1 MPKSHRIRTQVGVDK
16 YINVNLE
23 QDWESLE
30 VLSLKILASDV
41 YTRMCADYGVVVG
54 RVFVNNGFGLPN
66 ARVSVFVPLEPAD
79 ELNPVISEL
88 YPYRTITETNE
99 DGYRYN
105 LLPKLPSYNGHSST
119 GSFPNVA
126 DSLMDD
132 NYIEVY
138 DKYYR
143 FTVKTNESGDFMIF
157 GVPTGTQTI
166 VMDVD
171 LSDIGCF
178 SLSPQDLIQQGLA
191 TESQVNGSTFKSST
205 NLRELPQI
213 KNLVFDVNVAPFWG
227 DEELCQLGITRVDF
241 DLTKQAN
248 INIQPTSIFM
258 GSVISTTDDD
268 ALKVGCKPK
277 NDTGNLCE
285 LVSGPGEIQAIRHT
299 INTDNKGNPIL
310 EQYQIEEEGKVIDGD
325 GTYLI
330 NVPMNLDYV
339 FTNEF
344 GEQVL
349 SDDPTKG
356 IPTKGKYRFK
366 FKWQN
371 DEGLQNSFQRANFLV
386 PNVKEYGWDTSGN
399 DPFDYTPPVLNYT
412 IPAGQTTGSTFL
424 QPYTFDTG
432 LSLEI
437 DPTNTSSFVVYLN
450 GVIYT
455 GTLYSIPFNM
465 GDTIKIVGT
474 ANNTTLAQNFQFTVY
489 PKPLFDLLK
498 SYAFS
503 LDWDDYANPQE
514 AIDCEDTFYEFKY
527 NKVYTTAMFLDRY
540 KNGIGRAR
548 HLGIKEID
556 NRSCKSTVNTFPVND
571 IIRNFDFIFFVFNIL
586 INVLTFPILVL
597 LFVAHLIALLWP
609 IIKIL
614 LLFLGPY
621 IIYLGVQAGIDVV
634 YYILS
639 LSNFNVGGPVVS
651 VGTIWQIIVQI
662 ARAVILVA
670 AGIWFTA
677 WYTKFFLDSL
687 NDGRVDNF
695 PRIGLPMIA
704 YDDCTSCDC
713 DCGNATLDDDV
724 TASTIQQEQQA
735 IQNELNTENGGLDYE
750 LTVSQP
756 NSVIAPINSPS
767 SYSVTHPNLT
777 NNDDGNA
784 IFTCDSLQNLIG
796 NEYITADVA
805 VRGALDFA
813 RMISGYDVL
822 STTDPYSY
830 LPDDSYLLHAPQ
842 PFLWSVVEEDPK
854 DLRAFAYPNSVTFS
868 QKLNDFNTRDKYFYS
883 NTSNT
888 PNTGVNKIK
897 TYINPSVNNNKYIE
911 DQVVVILMNA
921 GTIGSIGAG
930 GICTFQDPNF
940 TATTTPNRYIN
951 LTGATINQFNNN
963 AITGSTIIG
972 NTTISITYA
981 NPANPTAGLSES
993 FVISSPP
1000 VSQLPIP
1007 GTNTE
1012 QSYLQYP
1019 TDMEYFQLVTGITAG
1034 DLYSISTTTPG
1045 FFPQTYLGHDML
1057 YLIPSCLPTPPMQM
1071 SVPNVIERIGNWE
1084 NLEVCIFVRGVD
1096 PFTARQTIKYDLS
1109 TIFGNPSNPVIVEG
1123 QYCLNQPIQPIPTIP
1138 LKPLSHYYP
1147 NTNNNTIPNLY
1158 FPSFTFTPDP
1168 TQYTAFTSTLPYY
1181 YLSTD
1186 ESPLSSSYNPTLPFA
1201 GWKTNFQSTSGL
1213 QTTLTGGQS
1222 ITLTTSYMVG
1232 GSYLRWNSAVPSYL
1246 GYNFYLPTDG
1256 GASQPEKTQ
1265 YYNASSPS
1273 FISAGGS
1280 LTALYSTAYYR
1291 QLTAPTDYVD
1301 FSDSSRIIM
1310 RSDRIP
1316 TSTATQNGTAAGTGY
1331 GLHQNDNF
1339 AVFAANGILNP
1350 PTLSAGGDLAN
1361 GANFDND
1368 PVTTGLTST
1377 LACEGMVPL
1386 ECYSGS
1392 GSNVGVVPA
1401 GQCSVPA
1408 NRMINGCYCLLN
1420 QTYVKEYGADAKLF
1434 LEWKVRFTLNFAA
1447 CRGVFAQVFQNNWLN
1462 GALYM
1467 FNFNKTTTYSTPTD
1481 PVYNYCKDVIVYNDL
1496 TNGFYYRS
1504 SPWNENTQQF
1514 VGKDSPATPTFGNLF
1529 TFPGLGYNFKQIQFP
1544 TTVTDL
1550 GPRDS
1555 FINEICCNGE
1565 GGFGSYYAD
1574 QLKST
1579 SNQDNA
1585 NIIQLGFLSRIL
1597 NEGVRQRIIPITLGG
1612 SSSEGQG
1619 IVQFFNSTRGGYRID
1634 GDWAQMLSI
1643 NSEWKV
1649 LPFITEN
1656 LPQPDPDSYIFF
1668 GDNYSPLPPPPG
1680 ADDIKPVMGLF
1691 FQTPDQN
1698 LRYRKIESPGIETYS
1713 FPSLTTPLIE
1723 QKFGYPK
1730 TQLVPNYKWS
1740 LKKSLP
1746 QVSIFGSENN
1756 NWYTNTIGGGFYSKK
1771 YQDLDFTTLGEKYIT
1786 STTNLGYIANYDI
1799 NGNPD
1804 PSIAGVVQ
1812 GQPIG
1817 DPASQAAGTGEQQAI
1832 VAGAPYHFYFGL
1844 NNGKTAVDRFYKLYV
1859 ATAEEI

>member
-88 YPYRTITETNE
+88 YPYKTITETNE

-191 TESQVNGSTFKSST
+191 IESQVNGSTFKSST

-399 DPFDYTPPVLNYT
+399 DPFGLVNTTGVFSYT
-412 IPAGQTTGSTFL
+412 IPIGQTTGSTII
-424 QPYTFDTG
+424 QSYAFDVG

-437 DPTNTSSFVVYLN
+437 GPTNTSSFVIYLN
-450 GVIYT
+450 GVLYT

-465 GDTIKIVGT
+465 GDTIKIIGT
-474 ANNTTLAQNFQFTVY
+474 ANNTTAVQNFVFTTY
-489 PKPLFDLLK
+489 PKQLFDVYK

-842 PFLWSVVEEDPK
+842 PFLWS
-854 DLRAFAYPNSVTFS
+854 T
-868 QKLNDFNTRDKYFYS
+868 
-883 NTSNT
+883 
-888 PNTGVNKIK
+888 
-897 TYINPSVNNNKYIE
+897 IE
-911 DQVVVILMNA
+911 
-921 GTIGSIGAG
+921 T
-930 GICTFQDPNF
+930 DPNDVR
-940 TATTTPNRYIN
+940 TL
-951 LTGATINQFNNN
+951 LT
-963 AITGSTIIG
+963 
-972 NTTISITYA
+972 
-981 NPANPTAGLSES
+981 
-993 FVISSPP
+993 
-1000 VSQLPIP
+1000 
-1007 GTNTE
+1007 
-1012 QSYLQYP
+1012 
-1019 TDMEYFQLVTGITAG
+1019 
-1034 DLYSISTTTPG
+1034 
-1045 FFPQTYLGHDML
+1045 
-1057 YLIPSCLPTPPMQM
+1057 
-1071 SVPNVIERIGNWE
+1071 
-1084 NLEVCIFVRGVD
+1084 
-1096 PFTARQTIKYDLS
+1096 
-1109 TIFGNPSNPVIVEG
+1109 
-1123 QYCLNQPIQPIPTIP
+1123 
-1138 LKPLSHYYP
+1138 
-1147 NTNNNTIPNLY
+1147 
-1158 FPSFTFTPDP
+1158 
-1168 TQYTAFTSTLPYY
+1168 
-1181 YLSTD
+1181 
-1186 ESPLSSSYNPTLPFA
+1186 
-1201 GWKTNFQSTSGL
+1201 
-1213 QTTLTGGQS
+1213 
-1222 ITLTTSYMVG
+1222 
-1232 GSYLRWNSAVPSYL
+1232 
-1246 GYNFYLPTDG
+1246 
-1256 GASQPEKTQ
+1256 
-1265 YYNASSPS
+1265 
-1273 FISAGGS
+1273 
-1280 LTALYSTAYYR
+1280 
-1291 QLTAPTDYVD
+1291 
-1301 FSDSSRIIM
+1301 
-1310 RSDRIP
+1310 
-1316 TSTATQNGTAAGTGY
+1316 
-1331 GLHQNDNF
+1331 
-1339 AVFAANGILNP
+1339 
-1350 PTLSAGGDLAN
+1350 
-1361 GANFDND
+1361 
-1368 PVTTGLTST
+1368 
-1377 LACEGMVPL
+1377 
-1386 ECYSGS
+1386 
-1392 GSNVGVVPA
+1392 
-1401 GQCSVPA
+1401 
-1408 NRMINGCYCLLN
+1408 
-1420 QTYVKEYGADAKLF
+1420 
-1434 LEWKVRFTLNFAA
+1434 
-1447 CRGVFAQVFQNNWLN
+1447 
-1462 GALYM
+1462 
-1467 FNFNKTTTYSTPTD
+1467 
-1481 PVYNYCKDVIVYNDL
+1481 
-1496 TNGFYYRS
+1496 
-1504 SPWNENTQQF
+1504 
-1514 VGKDSPATPTFGNLF
+1514 
-1529 TFPGLGYNFKQIQFP
+1529 QIQ
-1544 TTVTDL
+1544 
-1550 GPRDS
+1550 
-1555 FINEICCNGE
+1555 
-1565 GGFGSYYAD
+1565 
-1574 QLKST
+1574 
-1579 SNQDNA
+1579 
-1585 NIIQLGFLSRIL
+1585 
-1597 NEGVRQRIIPITLGG
+1597 
-1612 SSSEGQG
+1612 
-1619 IVQFFNSTRGGYRID
+1619 
-1634 GDWAQMLSI
+1634 
-1643 NSEWKV
+1643 
-1649 LPFITEN
+1649 
-1656 LPQPDPDSYIFF
+1656 
-1668 GDNYSPLPPPPG
+1668 
-1680 ADDIKPVMGLF
+1680 
-1691 FQTPDQN
+1691 
-1698 LRYRKIESPGIETYS
+1698 LRFHK
-1713 FPSLTTPLIE
+1713 
-1723 QKFGYPK
+1723 
-1730 TQLVPNYKWS
+1730 N
-1740 LKKSLP
+1740 
-1746 QVSIFGSENN
+1746 
-1756 NWYTNTIGGGFYSKK
+1756 
-1771 YQDLDFTTLGEKYIT
+1771 
-1786 STTNLGYIANYDI
+1786 
-1799 NGNPD
+1799 
-1804 PSIAGVVQ
+1804 
-1812 GQPIG
+1812 
-1817 DPASQAAGTGEQQAI
+1817 
-1832 VAGAPYHFYFGL
+1832 
-1844 NNGKTAVDRFYKLYV
+1844 
-1859 ATAEEI
+1859 